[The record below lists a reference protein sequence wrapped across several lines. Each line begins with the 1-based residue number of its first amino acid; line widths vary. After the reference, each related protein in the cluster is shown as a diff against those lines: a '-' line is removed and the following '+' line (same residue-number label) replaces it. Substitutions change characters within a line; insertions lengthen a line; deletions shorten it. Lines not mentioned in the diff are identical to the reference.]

1 MKVAFITGVTGYY
14 GSYLAEFLIE
24 KRYMAH
30 VIKSRSYSLNTERI
44 DHIYQDHHDEKSRFK
59 LYYGDLTDSFSS
71 QYIVKWEKTF

>member
-14 GSYLAEFLIE
+14 GSYLSEFLIE

-30 VIKSRSYSLNTERI
+30 AIKRRSSSLNTERI
-44 DHIYQDHHDEKSRFK
+44 DYIYQDNNDEKSRFK

-71 QYIVKWEKTF
+71 QYIAK